1 MYKHSSKAAILSIA
15 ALCCATATEA
25 QQWLLDSP
33 GKILSMKVSQSTS
46 DGLAFSVTYEKG
58 IIAEASSI
66 GLTMADA
73 TVVGGQNVIESKA
86 DKHEGV
92 MTTKL
97 GEWSEHADDYTTLT
111 LKCQQNSDKMDVE
124 LRVYDEGFAWR
135 YTINRSSSV
144 NISCDNAALKI
155 KKKLTYWSEKGAE
168 SGYVEQTSSSTFTTL
183 CPMFASDGNFS
194 ISVGEAG
201 NNAIA
206 SQASLS
212 VESGT
217 VRFKQTASTSM
228 SKMTTPWRV
237 VMIGKTQATLQNAK
251 YIMRS
256 LNEETTDE
264 GDWIVP
270 GKVLRSLE
278 EGTNDFHTDSVK
290 NVIDFAERIGCKYVL
305 LDAGWY
311 GLGYSQEKN
320 RLSVPTEPRP
330 TLDIAEVIEHAKS
343 KEMGILLYVNKV
355 AWDNYSIEN
364 TLDTYSS
371 WGAKGVKMGFVDGLT
386 QSGMKTVYN
395 VIEGCAAREMV
406 VNVHDNYR
414 PTGTERTWPNLLTVE
429 GVRGDEHNP
438 DAAHAMRLPFSRY
451 MCGPADFTFV
461 FRRPGDTTNRLRTR
475 GQQLG
480 LLVAFFSPLQHV
492 LWYGRPFNY
501 VGKEDQ
507 LEFIRRVPTTWDET
521 VPLLGKFGEYVVTA
535 RRSGEKWYVGYA
547 TNSARTINV
556 TLSFLT
562 SGKKYDITTFEDDG
576 KEGIKSRKMSGVT
589 STSQVS
595 FDLLASGGAAAI
607 IETASGDS
615 SIHDIVE
622 SKNINI
628 YSRDG
633 KIEVSATG
641 MATIGEVRVYSLS
654 GIKLSAVNSNGSHA
668 TTSAPRGIV
677 VVEVDSSEGTIS
689 RKVAV
694 R

>member
-1 MYKHSSKAAILSIA
+1 MCKHRGRAAILSIA
-15 ALCCATATEA
+15 ALSCATTTAA
-25 QQWLLDSP
+25 QQWSLESP
-33 GKILSMKVSQSTS
+33 GNALNMEVSQSTS
-46 DGLAFSVTYEKG
+46 DGLTFSVSYKG
-58 IIAEASSI
+58 ESIAEASSI

-73 TVVGGQNVIESKA
+73 TVVGGQNVIGSKV
-86 DKHEGV
+86 DTHEGV
-92 MTTKL
+92 MTTRL
-97 GEWSEHADDYTTLT
+97 GEWSEHADDYATLT
-111 LKCQQNSDKMDVE
+111 LKCQQGSDKMDVE

-135 YTINRSSSV
+135 YTISRSSSIS
-144 NISCDNAALKI
+144 ISCDNAALKI
-155 KKKLTYWSEKGAE
+155 KKQLTYWSEKGAE

-183 CPMFASDGNFS
+183 CPMFATDGRFS

-201 NNAIA
+201 NIATA

-217 VRFKQTASTSM
+217 IRYKQTASTSM

-237 VMIGKTQATLQNAK
+237 VMIGQTQAALQNAK

-256 LNEETTDE
+256 LNDDTTDE

-290 NVIDFAERIGCKYVL
+290 NVIDFASRIGCKYVL

-320 RLSVPTEPRP
+320 KLSVPTEPQS
-330 TLDIAEVIEHAKS
+330 TLDIAEAIEHARS
-343 KEMGILLYVNKV
+343 REMGIILYVNKV

-395 VIEGCAAREMV
+395 VIEGCAAREMI

-438 DAAHAMRLPFSRY
+438 DAEHTMRLPFGRY

-461 FRRPGDTTNRLRTR
+461 FRRPGTTTNRLRSR

-501 VGKEDQ
+501 IGKEDQ

-521 VPLLGKFGEYVVTA
+521 VPLMGRFGEYVVTA
-535 RRSGEKWYVGYA
+535 RRSGDKWYVGLA

-556 TLSFLT
+556 SLDFLT
-562 SGKKYDITTFEDDG
+562 NGKVYDITTFEDDG
-576 KEGIKSRKMSGVT
+576 KEGIKSKKMSGIT
-589 STSQVS
+589 SARQVA

-607 IETASGDS
+607 IEAADGDS
-615 SIHDIVE
+615 SILDIADSRNV
-622 SKNINI
+622 NI

-633 KIEVSATG
+633 GIEVEATG
-641 MATIGEVRVYSLS
+641 GSTISAIRIYSLS
-654 GIKLSAVNSNGSHA
+654 GIKLAEVSSDGRHARASAH
-668 TTSAPRGIV
+668 RGLHI
-677 VVEVDSSEGTIS
+677 VEVDSSEGTIS
-689 RKVAV
+689 EKVAV